1 MDAIAPCSARGIA
14 PRFWRFCPARLAW
27 RAAASH
33 ACGECGAAVVRE
45 PWATR
50 GRPKARCAAD
60 CARRE
65 SNPGHK
71 LGGLY
76 DAVPLR
82 APRALRSSP
91 LLRWAARRRCERAA
105 NANALRQRVCL
116 SVLAEGTKRE
126 RERERERERGRERK
140 RERERGRD
148 YTDTR
153 AGKRTKLTAPES
165 FQGAPP
171 LPPPE
176 Y

>member
-50 GRPKARCAAD
+50 GRPKARGAAD

-71 LGGLY
+71 LRGLY
-76 DAVPLR
+76 DAAPLR

-116 SVLAEGTKRE
+116 SVLAEETKRE
-126 RERERERERGRERK
+126 RERERERPDNLADQGPSARRTAVRQLAHTIQGRVVPK
-140 RERERGRD
+140 VQGRA
-148 YTDTR
+148 T
-153 AGKRTKLTAPES
+153 G
-165 FQGAPP
+165 P
-171 LPPPE
+171 LPRR
-176 Y
+176 